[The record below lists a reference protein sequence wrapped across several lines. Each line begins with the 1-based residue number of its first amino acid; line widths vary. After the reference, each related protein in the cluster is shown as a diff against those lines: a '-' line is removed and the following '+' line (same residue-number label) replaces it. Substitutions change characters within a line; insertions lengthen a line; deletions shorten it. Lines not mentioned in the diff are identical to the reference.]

1 MKTNQLQ
8 KNNKNEWKEIPV
20 GDIFSFI
27 KTYAISRD
35 NLSTGIVSD
44 NDIGNIHYGDIH
56 STYTSTNIDLS
67 KTKIPLIKDKSFKPK
82 KEELLKD
89 GDLVMADASEDYEG
103 ISVTVSVHGIGN
115 KKIVGGLHTY
125 VLRDEKGITDEYYRQ
140 YIFRNPKLRNKL
152 QKIANGVSVYGVP
165 KTTLAKVLLSI
176 SSLGEQNRIVSVLET
191 WDKSIENLN
200 KKIEIKKQIKKGLMQ
215 DLLTGKKRLSGFKDK
230 WITVTVGDVSDFI
243 NGYTFK
249 SGSYVDN
256 GKYKII
262 TIANVQDGFMFI
274 NEPKIINELPLNINK
289 EQILKKGDILIS
301 MTGNVG
307 RVCVVDNDNCL
318 LNQRVG
324 KIIAKGINKDLLYLF
339 LYDRKFLYQMIGS
352 AQGGAQANLSTED
365 IKEYIFD
372 IPKIKEEQ
380 NVIANILTTADK
392 EIAELEKKLL
402 IIKDQK
408 KYLLNN
414 LITGVIRTPENLSI
428 KL

>member
-8 KNNKNEWKEIPV
+8 KNNKNKWKEIPV
-20 GDIFSFI
+20 GEVFSFI

-35 NLSTGIVSD
+35 NLSKGIVSD

-56 STYTSTNIDLS
+56 SAYTSTNIDLS
-67 KTKIPLIKDKSFKPK
+67 KTVVPLIKDKKNNPK
-82 KEELLKD
+82 KEELLKN

-103 ISVTVSVHGIGN
+103 IGVAVSVHGINN
-115 KKIVGGLHTY
+115 KKVVGGLHTY
-125 VLRDEKGITDEYYRQ
+125 VLRDEKGITGEYYRQ
-140 YIFRNPKLRNKL
+140 YIFRNPKLRNTL
-152 QKIANGVSVYGVP
+152 QKLANGVSVYGIS
-165 KTTLAKVLLSI
+165 KTTLAKVSLNIPSLL
-176 SSLGEQNRIVSVLET
+176 EQKRIVSVFKT

-200 KKIEIKKQIKKGLMQ
+200 KKIEVKKQIKKGLMQ
-215 DLLTGKKRLSGFKDK
+215 NLLTGKKRLSGFKDK
-230 WITVTVGDVSDFI
+230 WGIVRLGDVADFI

-249 SGSYVDN
+249 SGSYVEN
-256 GKYKII
+256 GKNKII

-274 NEPKIINELPLNINK
+274 DKPKTINELPLNINK

-307 RVCVVDNDNCL
+307 RVCVVDFDNCL

-324 KIIAKGINKDLLYLF
+324 KIIAKNINKKLLYLF

-365 IKEYIFD
+365 IKKYIFSL
-372 IPKIKEEQ
+372 PKTKKEQ
-380 NVIANILTTADK
+380 KAIADILTTADE
-392 EIAELEKKLL
+392 EIKKLENKL
-402 IIKDQK
+402 LVIKEQK

-414 LITGVIRTPENLSI
+414 LITGTIRTPENLSI
-428 KL
+428 KP

>member
-1 MKTNQLQ
+1 MKTNQSQ
-8 KNNKNEWKEIPV
+8 KNISKEWREIPV

-27 KTYAISRD
+27 KTYAISRE
-35 NLSTGIVSD
+35 NLSTGIVST

-67 KTKIPLIKDKSFKPK
+67 KTEIPLIKDKNFKFK

-89 GDLVMADASEDYEG
+89 GDIVMADASEDYEG
-103 ISVTVSVHGIGN
+103 VSVTVSVHGISN
-115 KKIVGGLHTY
+115 KQVVGGLHTY

-140 YIFRNPKLRNKL
+140 YIFRNPKIRNKL
-152 QKIANGVSVYGVP
+152 QKIANGVSVYGVS
-165 KTTLAKVLLSI
+165 KTTLAKVLLPMP
-176 SSLGEQNRIVSVLET
+176 SLLEQKRIVSVFET
-191 WDKSIENLN
+191 WDKAIENLN

-215 DLLTGKKRLSGFKDK
+215 DLLTGKKRLSGFKEK
-230 WITVTVGDVSDFI
+230 WETKTLGDVSDFI

-249 SGSYVDN
+249 SGNYVDA

-274 NEPKIINELPLNINK
+274 DEPKTINELPFNISK
-289 EQILKKGDILIS
+289 EQILKRGDILIS

-307 RVCVVDNDNCL
+307 RVCVVDHDNCL

-324 KIIAKGINKDLLYLF
+324 KIVAKDINKELLYLF
-339 LYDRKFLYQMIGS
+339 LYDRRFLYQMIGS

-372 IPKIKEEQ
+372 LPKSKEEQ
-380 NVIANILTTADK
+380 IAISDILNTADK
-392 EIAELEKKLL
+392 EIISLEKKLS
-402 IIKDQK
+402 IIKNQK
-408 KYLLNN
+408 KFLLNN
-414 LITGVIRTPENLSI
+414 LITGAIRTPENL
-428 KL
+428 KVN